1 MPDIK
6 INAACHECLKIFF
19 SSAWNVVKTD
29 CLCTTM
35 FKGKVPAGNSE
46 KEAQQLNENVRRL
59 ASKVSHK
66 VVYLCLQ

>member
-46 KEAQQLNENVRRL
+46 KEA
-59 ASKVSHK
+59 
-66 VVYLCLQ
+66 